1 MIVEI
6 FSSLMRDL
14 DTQVHEAT
22 SPHYFNSKCCSLRH
36 IKYTS
41 KKSKAQRESK
51 KQQEDKD
58 FNLQRN
64 PH

>member
-1 MIVEI
+1 
-6 FSSLMRDL
+6 MRDL